1 MKDPRNESFERLDHI
16 KKAIEKIEMFI
27 CDVTREAFLND
38 QLVIS
43 AVLFQFSV
51 IGEAINHV
59 EADLLSKYDY
69 PWHKVRAFRN
79 LISHM
84 YFQIKLDAVWDI
96 IVNDLVELRQVIETI
111 MKEEF

>member
-1 MKDPRNESFERLDHI
+1 MKDKNTQSYERLNDI
-16 KKAIEKIEMFI
+16 KEAIHQIGVFI
-27 CDVTREAFLND
+27 RDIDKQAFLNH
-38 QLVIS
+38 QLVAS

-51 IGEAINHV
+51 IGEAIVHV
-59 EADLLSKYDY
+59 NLDILEKYEY

-111 MKEEF
+111 MKDEF